1 MTAIRASLDPALTGP
16 GARFEIGVEDVL
28 GEPMEVFVNR
38 ARSLRVLLERSA
50 RHGDAEYIVS
60 GDRRVTY
67 AQHLRAVASVAAALR
82 ERFGIGS
89 GERVAILAANCP
101 EWIVAFWATVSL
113 GAVAVGMNGWWA
125 GDEIRYGLAD
135 AEPKLLIA
143 DRRRLER
150 LDGDPGVPVVE
161 IDSEFDALWHHDP
174 DAALPDVAIDE
185 DDPALILYT
194 SGTTGRPKG
203 AVHSHRNVIALV
215 DVNTYNGAR
224 RAAASSGT
232 RPVRGRAYL
241 TNPLFH
247 VSGLHN
253 GAIALLAQGATTV
266 WHVGRFD
273 PAVAMATME
282 RERATSWSIVATTAW
297 RVVNHPD
304 AGRYDLSSLMH
315 VGGGASPISGA
326 LQQRIREVFPNV
338 AQRLGIGYGLT
349 ECTSLATIAGG
360 GDLLANPDTVGR
372 PVPMTELE
380 IRDADGRVLA
390 EGEEGEIHVRS
401 PLVMLGYWR
410 NPAATDAVILSGR
423 WLRTGDIG
431 SIRDGQLFLAARRT
445 DLILRGGEN
454 VYPAE
459 IENCLEAHPGV
470 RECAVLGVP
479 HDELGQE
486 VAAIVV
492 PAPGASVTGTELAE
506 HVGRHLA
513 AFKVPSRWTVRDEP
527 LPRNATGKLLRHV
540 VAGDAEATFVEE

>member
-1 MTAIRASLDPALTGP
+1 MTTIRGTAFGGP
-16 GARFEIGVEDVL
+16 GGRFELDTEMVL

-38 ARSLRVLLERSA
+38 ARSLGSLLERSL
-50 RHGDAEYIVS
+50 RHGDLEYLVF
-60 GDRRVTY
+60 GDRRISY
-67 AQHLRAVASVAAALR
+67 AEHGRAVASVAAAMR
-82 ERFGIGS
+82 ARFGIGR
-89 GERVAILAANCP
+89 GDRVAVLAANCP

-113 GAVAVGMNGWWA
+113 GAMAVGLNAWWA

-143 DRRRLER
+143 DRRRVER
-150 LDGDPGVPVVE
+150 LEAAVDVPLVE
-161 IDSEFDALWHHDP
+161 IESGFGALWGHDL
-174 DAALPDVAIDE
+174 DAALPDVAVDE

-224 RAAASSGT
+224 RAVPGT
-232 RPVRGRAYL
+232 RPQRARAFL

-253 GAIALLAQGATTV
+253 GAVALLAQGATTI
-266 WHVGRFD
+266 WNVGRFD
-273 PAVAMATME
+273 PATAMATME

-304 AGRYDLSSLMH
+304 AGRYDLSSVTH

-326 LQQRIREVFPNV
+326 LQQRLREVFPNV
-338 AQRLGIGYGLT
+338 QTRLGIGYGLT
-349 ECTSLATIAGG
+349 ECTSLATVAGG
-360 GDLLANPDTVGR
+360 PDLLANPDTVGR
-372 PVPMTELE
+372 PVVTTQLE
-380 IRDADGRVLA
+380 IRDPAGNVVD
-390 EGEEGEIHVRS
+390 EGVEGEIHVRS

-410 NPAATDAVILSGR
+410 NPTATDEVILPGR

-431 SIRDGQLFLAARRT
+431 SIRDGQLYLAARRT

-459 IENCLEAHPGV
+459 IENCLEAHPAV

-479 HDELGQE
+479 DEDLGQA
-486 VAAIVV
+486 VVGVVV
-492 PAPGASVTGTELAE
+492 PMPGAALTERELTE
-506 HVGRHLA
+506 YVGAHLA
-513 AFKVPSRWTVRDEP
+513 AFKVPSRWTMRDEP

-540 VAGDAEATFVEE
+540 LTGAGDATFVEE